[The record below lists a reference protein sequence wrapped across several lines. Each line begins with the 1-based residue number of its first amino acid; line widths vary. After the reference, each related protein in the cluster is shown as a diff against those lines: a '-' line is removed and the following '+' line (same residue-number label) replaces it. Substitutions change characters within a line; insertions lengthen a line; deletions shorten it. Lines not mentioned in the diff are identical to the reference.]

1 MRSNP
6 CLPDRP
12 RRTILL
18 LRSLLRKNTTR
29 QSFSPSSSSSSSSS
43 LVFCRETPT
52 ILVSVLMRRIYTTQN
67 TETCGVSRSLCEKT
81 HPFLFRVSN
90 VGSKKKILLPSSF
103 FFVFFFCGRLST
115 KERASRRDPA
125 RKETRAHFLISNF
138 QVAGVFS
145 QGKTYLPR
153 KHTRTHER
161 DRTKTKTVVIAL
173 VCFCRLS
180 AE

>member
-29 QSFSPSSSSSSSSS
+29 QSFSPSSSSSSSS
-43 LVFCRETPT
+43 LVFCRETT

-90 VGSKKKILLPSSF
+90 VGSKKKKFSF
-103 FFVFFFCGRLST
+103 RPLFFCFFFFCGRLST